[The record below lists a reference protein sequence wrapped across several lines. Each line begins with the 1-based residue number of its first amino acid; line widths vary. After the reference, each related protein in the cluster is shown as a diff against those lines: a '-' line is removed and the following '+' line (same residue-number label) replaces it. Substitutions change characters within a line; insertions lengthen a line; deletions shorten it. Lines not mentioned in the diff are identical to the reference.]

1 MIDFREDIAQW
12 RTAFDAIE
20 PPAHARD
27 CWREALRTNGPVTG
41 DPATQIPLGRY
52 RRRRVLATLAAA
64 ACVTLATTT
73 VMSLTRSTP
82 PSEIAARPPA
92 PASRVDQALSF
103 ARSAINLEPPAGLHL
118 TLSLPEL
125 GLRDGWETFREL
137 IVEPGPIDLGAMGVG
152 L

>member
-20 PPAHARD
+20 PPARARD
-27 CWREALRTNGPVTG
+27 RWREALRTNGPVTG

-73 VMSLTRSTP
+73 LVSLLRPSGSTDLAVGDR
-82 PSEIAARPPA
+82 AAEDQI
-92 PASRVDQALSF
+92 DQALSF

-137 IVEPGPIDLGAMGVG
+137 IVEPGAIDLGTMGVG